1 MKRIST
7 LLPAA
12 TLAVI
17 STLIA
22 AQQPSPSTNPQQ
34 SGPGA
39 MHQHESAPANPNGIQ
54 TTAPGGM
61 TSPAVPVPSTANSPE
76 ATNGSLRP
84 VKGELVTKIDSK
96 SAKPGQSVVVKT
108 TEKATTANGVVIPK
122 GSKIVGHVT
131 QVQAHSKETPNSQV
145 TVKFDE
151 ADLKNGQKMPI
162 QSVLQS
168 VGSAADQMAAN
179 ENGMGAGT
187 PMGAPSSGAPM
198 AGAPGTSGSATASTA
213 TQNNTVA
220 AMQGDTAA
228 GNGQPAPG
236 TVVAT
241 QNGVAVKT
249 TAIPGVLI
257 ASEADGKPASN
268 ASGAIVGARQ
278 NVHLDGGTKVVL
290 AIAEIPSQN
299 GNGGSR

>member
-1 MKRIST
+1 MRRIST

-12 TLAVI
+12 ALAVV
-17 STLIA
+17 SSLIA

-34 SGPGA
+34 SSPGS

-61 TSPAVPVPSTANSPE
+61 TSPAVPVPSTANAPE
-76 ATNGSLRP
+76 AANGSLRP

-131 QVQAHSKETPNSQV
+131 QVQAHSKQTPNSQV

-179 ENGMGAGT
+179 DNGMGPGT
-187 PMGAPSSGAPM
+187 PMSAPSSGAPM
-198 AGAPGTSGSATASTA
+198 AGAPGTAGGATATTPSTNSTMA
-213 TQNNTVA
+213 T
-220 AMQGDTAA
+220 QGDTAA

-268 ASGAIVGARQ
+268 ASGALVGARQ

>member
-12 TLAVI
+12 ALAVV
-17 STLIA
+17 SSLIA
-22 AQQPSPSTNPQQ
+22 AQQASTPQNSP
-34 SGPGA
+34 GD
-39 MHQHESAPANPNGIQ
+39 MHQHENAPANPNGMQ

-61 TSPAVPVPSTANSPE
+61 TSPAVPVPSTANTPE

-131 QVQAHSKETPNSQV
+131 QVQAHSKQTPNSQV

-187 PMGAPSSGAPM
+187 PMSAPNSGAPM
-198 AGAPGTSGSATASTA
+198 TGAPGTAGGATATMPSTNS
-213 TQNNTVA
+213 TMA
-220 AMQGDTAA
+220 AQGNTAA
-228 GNGQPAPG
+228 GNGAPAPG

-257 ASEADGKPASN
+257 ASEADGKPTSN
-268 ASGAIVGARQ
+268 ASGALVGARQ

-290 AIAEIPSQN
+290 AIAEMPSQN